1 MAQEVYPPAFSDDEA
16 WGISPNRHAMQEFL
30 QTSVDGE
37 GVYRFGGK
45 SKYRWVRV
53 YDGEK
58 ALATF
63 YVSER
68 VDWKSGRGTGVV
80 ATICQAIV
88 KKGQPPVPWRTHATT
103 FRYRGEWGIPHDDWW
118 NSWERKYIDRL
129 PHEKRKALWSYHGVT
144 GVEAEEFPELYAD
157 YESPQSYR
165 ERFNDLS
172 DKEFLQVVRASATW
186 LNIARD
192 QLSAER
198 LKNREPSRVRHVRG
212 SSRVYPVAAPG
223 GEYRWQFPGFKVR
236 AGVLAE
242 VLFALRTM
250 GIQRVDL
257 VDLRRAIDI
266 YNRTSPRR

>member
-1 MAQEVYPPAFSDDEA
+1 MPRLFVIAASGAFRTMIG
-16 WGISPNRHAMQEFL
+16 GIAGSVNISIGYLMRNERH
-30 QTSVDGE
+30 
-37 GVYRFGGK
+37 Y
-45 SKYRWVRV
+45 
-53 YDGEK
+53 
-58 ALATF
+58 
-63 YVSER
+63 
-68 VDWKSGRGTGVV
+68 
-80 ATICQAIV
+80 
-88 KKGQPPVPWRTHATT
+88 
-103 FRYRGEWGIPHDDWW
+103 
-118 NSWERKYIDRL
+118 
-129 PHEKRKALWSYHGVT
+129 GVT
-144 GVEAEEFPELYAD
+144 ARWRGGAAEKFPERYAD

-172 DKEFLQVVRASATW
+172 DKEFLQVARASVTW

-192 QLSAER
+192 QLSAEK

-266 YNRTSPRR
+266 YNKTSPRR